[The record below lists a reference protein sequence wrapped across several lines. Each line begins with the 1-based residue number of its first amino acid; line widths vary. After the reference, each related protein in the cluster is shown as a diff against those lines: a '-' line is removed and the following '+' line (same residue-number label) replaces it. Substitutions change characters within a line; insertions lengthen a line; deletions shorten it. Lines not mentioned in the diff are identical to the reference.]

1 MAGFLRFLGRM
12 FNSPTGSKPPVS
24 TDENLRF
31 MMVGLDAA
39 GKTTILYKLG
49 LGSVETHIPT
59 TGFHV
64 MTLEYNNMSFVAWT
78 LGGADKCTPLL
89 RHYCR
94 NASALIFV
102 VDSNDRDR
110 MSEASGALASFLRD
124 CGEVLRGCP
133 LLVLANKQDLPN
145 AMPTALIAEA
155 LSLDHVPGNRA
166 WQVQPCCATMGEG
179 LSEGLGRLQ
188 ACLIARNKNAQVGDE
203 ILARFEFCPVP
214 QSHNGL
220 RQGNP

>member
-1 MAGFLRFLGRM
+1 MAFIIRFFGRM
-12 FNSPTGSKPPVS
+12 FNSPTGTKPPVS

-39 GKTTILYKLG
+39 GKTTILYQLGLG
-49 LGSVETHIPT
+49 LGSVVTDIPT

-64 MTLEYNNMSFVAWT
+64 MTVEYKNMTFVAWH

-94 NASALIFV
+94 NASAIIFV

-110 MSEASGALASFLRD
+110 MSEASRALAGFLRD

-145 AMPTALIAEA
+145 AMPAALIAEA
-155 LSLDHVPGNRA
+155 LSLDNLAGNRA
-166 WQVQPCCATMGEG
+166 WQVQPCCAPIGEG
-179 LSEGLGRLQ
+179 LSEGLDRLQ
-188 ACLIARNKNAQVGDE
+188 ACLSARSKNAQVGVH
-203 ILARFEFCPVP
+203 FEYCPV
-214 QSHNGL
+214 
-220 RQGNP
+220 